1 MSSSPDSAVARPSGP
16 QWAAALRSGAG
27 SASTP
32 RSITI
37 ARRGPAASSS
47 SSSSPAVTPRADVAV
62 SPLAVP
68 RGGGGA
74 AVAPVVG
81 GAVTG
86 VVAAADGAVEDEAER
101 RYEEARKRIFGAE
114 IEGAGAPAEEE
125 AGFRMM
131 SVQAPPTSSNIMGMG
146 REGFDD
152 DYARGAHIWGPQAV
166 VPNYQAQQTQLLAA
180 LLSNLLFAQPP
191 QQPPS

>member
-47 SSSSPAVTPRADVAV
+47 SSSPAVTPRADVAV

-68 RGGGGA
+68 GGGGGA
-74 AVAPVVG
+74 AVAPVIG
-81 GAVTG
+81 GAATG
-86 VVAAADGAVEDEAER
+86 VVAAADGDVEDEAER

-114 IEGAGAPAEEE
+114 IEGADAPAEEE
-125 AGFRMM
+125 AGFRMT

-152 DYARGAHIWGPQAV
+152 DYARGAHIWGPQQA